1 MYVCVCMYSCMY
13 VCMHACMHACIYIYI
28 CISYEC
34 VCASICLIHTH
45 LYAKMNTCMLY
56 VRVYIYIKIAQWNE
70 DLGTGMFW
78 NPKTCCLVDGCPSND
93 DQQVPCNNQS
103 AVVFLMAQMQNQS
116 FIEAWHC
123 IITDFTAIRP
133 TWLNVWVDLLNL
145 SVARLTPTF
154 LPKSPW
160 NSIQFPKE

>member
-1 MYVCVCMYSCMY
+1 MYVFMYVCMY

-28 CISYEC
+28 YMHIIQMCMCIY
-34 VCASICLIHTH
+34 LFNTYN

-56 VRVYIYIKIAQWNE
+56 VRVYIYIYIKIAQWNE
-70 DLGTGMFW
+70 DLGIGMFW

-145 SVARLTPTF
+145 TVARLTPTF

-160 NSIQFPKE
+160 NSIQFP

>member
-1 MYVCVCMYSCMY
+1 MYV
-13 VCMHACMHACIYIYI
+13 CIYIYMHIIRMCMCIYLFNTYTLI
-28 CISYEC
+28 CENEYMY
-34 VCASICLIHTH
+34 AICTYIYIYIFIYKYIYT
-45 LYAKMNTCMLY
+45 
-56 VRVYIYIKIAQWNE
+56 YIYIKIAQWNE

-133 TWLNVWVDLLNL
+133 TCVGWMSESICWTSLLPDWLPHSYQNPDE
-145 SVARLTPTF
+145 
-154 LPKSPW
+154 
-160 NSIQFPKE
+160 IQSNFHE